1 MFARLWSFSALSCLH
16 FFLFLAFFH
25 LFCTGTTC
33 VLFSVLQ
40 RGDRDDLQI
49 QIQIQICLSVCRPG
63 WLRCDCRWLRSRYQL
78 FSVLSAEFSRFTWG
92 KKISFHFHIKDTKR
106 GAEQE
111 FRKEAKKNETIATT
125 NVTEKPQ
132 AKAREKPERGRES
145 IGVTGRVREEGR
157 ESAANNKGTN
167 KLQQPIGMII
177 NCSVQFASVCD
188 FDFVRYK

>member
-1 MFARLWSFSALSCLH
+1 MIFSALSCLH
-16 FFLFLAFFH
+16 FLFYFLRSFICFAPAQLVFYLASFNAVIAMIFR
-25 LFCTGTTC
+25 FR
-33 VLFSVLQ
+33 SV
-40 RGDRDDLQI
+40 
-49 QIQIQICLSVCRPG
+49 CLSVDLAGCVATAVG
-63 WLRCDCRWLRSRYQL
+63 CDRAINFSQ
-78 FSVLSAEFSRFTWG
+78 FSVLSSLGSLEAKT
-92 KKISFHFHIKDTKR
+92 ISFHFHIKDTKR
-106 GAEQE
+106 GEQQE

>member
-1 MFARLWSFSALSCLH
+1 MIFSALSCLH

-40 RGDRDDLQI
+40 RGDRDDLH
-49 QIQIQICLSVCRPG
+49 IQICLSVCRPG
-63 WLRCDCRWLRSRYQL
+63 WLRCDCRWLRSCYQL
-78 FSVLSAEFSRFTWG
+78 FSVLSAEFFRFTWG
-92 KKISFHFHIKDTKR
+92 KNNFISFSHKR
-106 GAEQE
+106 YKTRRTTRISERGE
-111 FRKEAKKNETIATT
+111 KNETIATT

-145 IGVTGRVREEGR
+145 TGVTGRVREEGR

>member
-1 MFARLWSFSALSCLH
+1 MHVYDLFCFVLFAL
-16 FFLFLAFFH
+16 FLFLAFFH

-40 RGDRDDLQI
+40 RGDRDDLH
-49 QIQIQICLSVCRPG
+49 IQIQICLSVCRPG

-78 FSVLSAEFSRFTWG
+78 FSVLSSLGSLEAKT
-92 KKISFHFHIKDTKR
+92 ISFHFHIKDTKR
-106 GAEQE
+106 GEQQE

-145 IGVTGRVREEGR
+145 TGVTGRVREEGR

>member
-1 MFARLWSFSALSCLH
+1 MIFSALSCLH
-16 FFLFLAFFH
+16 FFYFLLSFICFAPAQFVFY
-25 LFCTGTTC
+25 LASFNA
-33 VLFSVLQ
+33 VIAMIFRFRFRSV
-40 RGDRDDLQI
+40 
-49 QIQIQICLSVCRPG
+49 CLSVDLAGCVATAVC
-63 WLRCDCRWLRSRYQL
+63 CDRAINFSQ
-78 FSVLSAEFSRFTWG
+78 FSVLSSLGSLEAKT
-92 KKISFHFHIKDTKR
+92 ISFHFHIKDTKR
-106 GAEQE
+106 GEQQE

-145 IGVTGRVREEGR
+145 TGVTGRVREEGR

>member
-1 MFARLWSFSALSCLH
+1 MIFSALSCLH
-16 FFLFLAFFH
+16 FLFYFFLSFICFAPAQLVFYLASFNAVIAMIFR
-25 LFCTGTTC
+25 FR
-33 VLFSVLQ
+33 FRSV
-40 RGDRDDLQI
+40 
-49 QIQIQICLSVCRPG
+49 CLSVDLAGCVATAVG
-63 WLRCDCRWLRSRYQL
+63 CDRAINFSQ
-78 FSVLSAEFSRFTWG
+78 FSVLSSLGSLEAKT
-92 KKISFHFHIKDTKR
+92 ISFHFHIKDTKR
-106 GAEQE
+106 GEQQE